1 VPEGSAGPQR
11 AGHVEP
17 QRGGLVVVDKPAGL
31 TSHDVVARVRRLAGT
46 RRVGHAGTLDPMAT
60 GVLLVGVGRATR
72 LLGHLALHDK
82 DYLATMRL
90 GVTTST
96 DDAQGEPLTHTP
108 ADQLAAE
115 DVVAAMKAFT
125 GEIEQRPPAV
135 SAIKVDGVRAY
146 TRARAGEDVVLA
158 LRRVTVSRFEATEFR
173 PDAELGVLDVDVE
186 VTCSSG
192 TYIRALARDVG
203 AALGVGGH
211 LAALRRTRVGAFD
224 LSAARTL
231 PELETAFT
239 LAPLDVV
246 AASAFARRDLDA
258 EQALALSHGAKLS
271 ASGMGI
277 EPVAAFGP
285 DGALVALLEDR
296 GEIARALAVFVG

>member
-1 VPEGSAGPQR
+1 VPEGSA
-11 AGHVEP
+11 EP
-17 QRGGLVVVDKPAGL
+17 LRGGLVVVDKPAGL

-60 GVLLVGVGRATR
+60 GVLLVGIGRATR

-82 DYLATMRL
+82 DYVATMRL

-96 DDAQGEPLTHTP
+96 DDADGEPLAHTL
-108 ADQLAAE
+108 ADRLSASE
-115 DVVAAMKAFT
+115 VATAMKVFT

-146 TRARAGEDVVLA
+146 ARARSGEDVVLA
-158 LRRVTVSRFEATEFR
+158 GRQVTVSRFAATDFR
-173 PDAELGVLDVDVE
+173 PDATLGVLDVDVD

-203 AALGVGGH
+203 TVLGVGGH

-224 LSAARTL
+224 LSEARTL
-231 PELETAFT
+231 SDLETEFT
-239 LAPLDVV
+239 VTPLDVV
-246 AASAFARRDLDA
+246 AASAFTRRDLDA
-258 EQALALSHGAKLS
+258 EQALALSHGAKLP
-271 ASGMGI
+271 ASGQGDK
-277 EPVAAFGP
+277 PVAAFGP
-285 DGALVALLEDR
+285 DGVLVALLEDR
-296 GEIARALAVFVG
+296 GDMARALAVFVG